1 MLTEVPP
8 LPSDLRRVESRK
20 IVVALLHY
28 ANQVGQM
35 QMQPT
40 RDGKMNAILG
50 NQALLMHALAFLLD
64 AMVID
69 AGGEAALQ
77 FAVKPENGKVSDGPV
92 LVMP

>member
-8 LPSDLRRVESRK
+8 LPSDLRLVESRK

-50 NQALLMHALAFLLD
+50 NQALLMHGLAFLLD

-69 AGGEAALQ
+69 AGGEPGLKFEVA
-77 FAVKPENGKVSDGPV
+77 PTSSGNGDGPV